1 MTININIS
9 QPNWWLGPWKNSLL
23 HEQTMTALLSTLMR
37 DDWGAT
43 FCSSK
48 LAVIVRFTNAM
59 TNQLWCENL
68 VHLSP
73 SHWRNLGRWRSGPHE
88 RQGSEMQDL
97 KLTSH
102 YPCLSSG
109 PDLVVQVTRCT
120 SLKSDHYSTHF
131 NINSNQYS
139 EMLVDKPSFIMTLL
153 FWDVSWCRLTVG
165 NTTISIHHKPSQ
177 IFMWLVNR

>member
-1 MTININIS
+1 MTIKINIS
-9 QPNWWLGPWKNSLL
+9 QPNWRLVPWNNSP
-23 HEQTMTALLSTLMR
+23 AICKPWWFFFRRSC

-73 SHWRNLGRWRSGPHE
+73 SHWRNLCRWQSGPHE
-88 RQGSEMQDL
+88 RQGSEMQDI

-109 PDLVVQVTRCT
+109 PDPVVQVTRCNV
-120 SLKSDHYSTHF
+120 SEIIPLWNTHF
-131 NINSNQYS
+131 SINSNRYS
-139 EMLVDKPSFIMTLL
+139 EMLVKKPSFWCMLNCALL
-153 FWDVSWCRLTVG
+153 W
-165 NTTISIHHKPSQ
+165 
-177 IFMWLVNR
+177 